1 MNDRFNQILQYDFS
15 KLGCWLTIIAV
26 ALLASSIGLGWVIN
40 GFLILFVLVLF
51 APVLIFWGVQWW
63 LKLNFVQDN
72 CPVCD
77 YEFTGF
83 KNTEFQCPNCN
94 EPLQI
99 SNGHFARITP
109 PGTIDVDA
117 VEVSVKRIEEER

>member
-1 MNDRFNQILQYDFS
+1 MNDRFNRIIQYDFS

-40 GFLILFVLVLF
+40 GFLILFVLILL
-51 APVLIFWGVQWW
+51 APILIFWGVQWW

-83 KNTEFQCPNCN
+83 KNAEFQCPNCS

-99 SNGHFARITP
+99 ANGHFARITP

>member
-1 MNDRFNQILQYDFS
+1 MNDRFNQIRQYNFS
-15 KLGCWLTIIAV
+15 GLGCWLTIAV
-26 ALLASSIGLGWVIN
+26 GVLLASSIGLGWIVN
-40 GFLILFVLVLF
+40 GFFILFASVLI
-51 APVLIFWGVQWW
+51 APVVILWGVQWW
-63 LKLNFVQDN
+63 LRLNFVQDN

-94 EPLQI
+94 EPLEI
-99 SNGHFARITP
+99 SNGNFARITP

-117 VEVSVKRIEEER
+117 VEVSVKRIEEE

>member
-1 MNDRFNQILQYDFS
+1 MNEGFNRLLKYDFS
-15 KLGCWLTIIAV
+15 GLGCWLTLIAF
-26 ALLASSIGLGWVIN
+26 ALLAGSVGLGWIIN
-40 GFLILFVLVLF
+40 GFVILIVLSLL
-51 APVLIFWGVQWW
+51 APVVIFWVAKWW
-63 LKLNFVQDN
+63 LKSNFIQDQ

-83 KNTEFQCPNCN
+83 KNTEFQCPRCS

-99 SNGHFARITP
+99 REGEFSRITP

-117 VEVSVKRIEEER
+117 IDVSAQQIEN

>member
-1 MNDRFNQILQYDFS
+1 MNDRFNRLRQYNFS
-15 KLGCWLTIIAV
+15 SLGCWLTIIAF
-26 ALLASSIGLGWVIN
+26 ALLVSSVGLGWIVN
-40 GFLILFVLVLF
+40 GFLILFLLALI
-51 APVLIFWGVQWW
+51 APVLIFWGVQLW
-63 LKLNFVQDN
+63 LKLNFIQDN

-94 EPLQI
+94 ETLQVERG
-99 SNGHFARITP
+99 NFARITL

-117 VEVSVKRIEEER
+117 IEVSIEQIE